1 MEDSILI
8 INSKNIARGKYKVY
22 TNDKKLKYFVKGRII
37 SHKPYLNICNKFGK
51 KVAMIQQSK
60 RSFRL
65 YEKHDFVF
73 KINNKEVA
81 RFKKKFNLLKE
92 SYIIDNG
99 WNINFKMIKGIYE
112 IKDDNKTVAVISND
126 DKNNLKISIC
136 EEENELIVL
145 MIVLAIFMYTV
156 IDERKM
162 QKLSKESGG
171 S

>member
-81 RFKKKFNLLKE
+81 RFKKKFNLLK
-92 SYIIDNG
+92 
-99 WNINFKMIKGIYE
+99 
-112 IKDDNKTVAVISND
+112 
-126 DKNNLKISIC
+126 
-136 EEENELIVL
+136 
-145 MIVLAIFMYTV
+145 
-156 IDERKM
+156 
-162 QKLSKESGG
+162 
-171 S
+171 